1 MPDPNRTR
9 VVITG
14 IGAVTPIGNTAD
26 DFWNGM
32 MNGAQGGGPITRFDA
47 EDFKT
52 TFACEVKDYDPL
64 LHINRKE
71 VQRMDLFT
79 QFAMSCA
86 VMAIEDAEL
95 DVEKIDR
102 ERSGVIF
109 GSGIGGMWTYHHQ
122 QQNLY
127 ERDGKPDRISPFF
140 VPMLISDIA
149 AGHIAIRYGLKGPNY
164 ATVSACA
171 TSSHSIADAL
181 MIMQR
186 GMADVMLAGGS
197 EAVICPMGIGGFN
210 AMKALSQRNDEP
222 LTASR
227 PFDKDRDGFVMGE
240 GGGLIVMETLEHA
253 QNRGAKIYAE
263 VAGIGL
269 TDDAFHITQPA
280 PGGEGAVRSMRLA
293 IADAGLLPE
302 DIDYINAHGTST
314 PFNDRSESAAVKTVF
329 GDHAYKLSMSSTK
342 SMTGHL
348 LGAAGGIE
356 AIASALAIKHQ
367 TAPPTINQFTPDPDC
382 DLDYVPMKPKKRE
395 IKAALSNTFGFGGHN
410 ATICFKTFEE

>member
-1 MPDPNRTR
+1 MLAGTS
-9 VVITG
+9 
-14 IGAVTPIGNTAD
+14 GAA
-26 DFWNGM
+26 
-32 MNGAQGGGPITRFDA
+32 PITRFDA
-47 EDFKT
+47 TEFDT
-52 TFACEVKDYDPL
+52 RFACEVKNYDPL

-79 QFAMSCA
+79 QFAMSAA
-86 VMAIEDAEL
+86 VMAMDDAGMDMENV
-95 DVEKIDR
+95 DT
-102 ERSGVIF
+102 ERAGVIF

-127 ERDGKPDRISPFF
+127 DRGGKPDRISPFF

-164 ATVSACA
+164 GTVSACA
-171 TSSHSIADAL
+171 TSSHSIADAFML
-181 MIMQR
+181 MQR
-186 GMADVMLAGGS
+186 GMADVMLAGGA

-210 AMKALSQRNDEP
+210 AMKALSTRNDDP
-222 LTASR
+222 STASR

-240 GGGLIVMETLEHA
+240 GGGILVLETLEHA
-253 QNRGAKIYAE
+253 MNRGAKIYAE

-293 IADAGLLPE
+293 VADAGLEPT

-314 PFNDRSESAAVKTVF
+314 PFNDKSESAAIRTVF
-329 GDHAYKLSMSSTK
+329 GDHAEALSVSSTK

-356 AIASALAIKHQ
+356 AIACALAIHHQ
-367 TAPPTINQFTPDPDC
+367 TAPPTINQFTADPEC
-382 DLDYVPMKPKKRE
+382 TLDYVANTPKKRE
-395 IKAALSNTFGFGGHN
+395 IKAAISNTFGFGGHN
-410 ATICFKTFEE
+410 ATICFKAFSE